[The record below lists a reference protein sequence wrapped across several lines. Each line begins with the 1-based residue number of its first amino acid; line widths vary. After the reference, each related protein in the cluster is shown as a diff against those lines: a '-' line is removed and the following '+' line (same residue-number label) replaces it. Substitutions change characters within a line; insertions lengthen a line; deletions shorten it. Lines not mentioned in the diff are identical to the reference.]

1 MSAQA
6 LYSSIVQQV
15 KDGKR
20 CVEEQFV
27 ILGDKG
33 IKIKYYS
40 LKDNKKEK
48 ISITGKDG
56 SYLLK
61 KITDDATVE
70 STIDN
75 KGLAVELKTAKLK
88 FAKEYLKDT
97 LKGGAK
103 AKKTKATKKSKVSRK

>member
-1 MSAQA
+1 MMSAQA
-6 LYSSIVQQV
+6 LYSSIIQQV

-27 ILGDKG
+27 IIGDKG

-40 LKDNKKEK
+40 LKNGKKEK

-56 SYLLK
+56 TYSVK
-61 KITDDATVE
+61 KIADDAIVE
-70 STIDN
+70 SSIDN
-75 KGLAVELKTAKLK
+75 KGLAVELKSTKLK

-97 LKGGAK
+97 LKGGSSK
-103 AKKTKATKKSKVSRK
+103 RKKSKSSKK

>member
-6 LYSSIVQQV
+6 LYSSSIQQV
-15 KDGKR
+15 KNGKR

-27 ILGDKG
+27 IIGDKG

-40 LKDNKKEK
+40 LKNGKKEK

-56 SYLLK
+56 EYSLK

-70 STIDN
+70 STINN
-75 KGLAVELKTAKLK
+75 KELAVELKSSKLK
-88 FAKEYLKDT
+88 FAKEYLQDT
-97 LKGGAK
+97 LKGGAIK
-103 AKKTKATKKSKVSRK
+103 STKSKSKKSKISKK